1 MIKDTDITFQ
11 VIDGAPQAPAS
22 RAALRLIAQWYKDA
36 DGRLVMRWELEL
48 GVDEQLLLDALAA

>member
-1 MIKDTDITFQ
+1 MIKGREITFQ

-22 RAALRLIAQWYKDA
+22 RAAPRLITQWHKDI

-48 GVDEQLLLDALAA
+48 EMDEQLLLDAIAA